1 MNELH
6 KFVFTLSRRLDLRRF
21 SKHVA
26 LQNLLI
32 YYAWETSEKYKNNK
46 LIVTLPTLNDELE
59 LPDGIY
65 SMSDIQSFFKYI
77 QYIIRKHETLSSNF
91 LFMFTA
97 IRSVID

>member
-1 MNELH
+1 MNELR
-6 KFVFTLSRRLDLRRF
+6 KFVFTLSRRLNLRSF